1 MTENNVRMHAA
12 ILLLFSILFNFNLL
26 DLSGEASDSDY
37 QCYLQQG
44 EHENVEVRREYFL
57 HDSLVDYVVRTEIN
71 S

>member
-57 HDSLVDYVVRTEIN
+57 QDSFVGYILHVEIN